1 MKTLI
6 RIAQFHVEWWGI
18 RKEETMSETGIAS
31 VVLMIFSVMIVVSYW
46 RQIAIF
52 LLLLVA
58 AVFCC
63 RVYYI
68 ASVFSAGD

>member
-18 RKEETMSETGIAS
+18 RKEETMSETGIAA

-63 RVYYI
+63 GVYYI
-68 ASVFSAGD
+68 VSVFSAGD

>member
-1 MKTLI
+1 
-6 RIAQFHVEWWGI
+6 
-18 RKEETMSETGIAS
+18 MSETGIAA

-58 AVFCC
+58 TVFCC
-63 RVYYI
+63 GVYYI
-68 ASVFSAGD
+68 VSVFSA